1 MSRVEARRQFVRGA
15 TEPSVLSVS
24 VAVAVVALVLGGCLL
39 AVSPALIS
47 TGFVRYLASTR
58 YDYDAFVTSK
68 VFALQRSEDERPLV
82 ALVGASVTRMS
93 FGTERDL
100 DEAIR
105 AASGVEVE
113 AELLCT
119 GRQNYL
125 ENTAI
130 IEEILSDR
138 PMVIVLGVAPGRFS
152 WRPEAIAQSHLS
164 PRLGFRSVATDR
176 EAPALGLEPYESKGN
191 YFLDNADFLL
201 PRMKFVLTH
210 ALLQNPVSIEENRY
224 TGRQQLPA
232 QFEDRSAAVAKRFG
246 EYEANFD
253 FNADL
258 LRRLVDRVRSFPN
271 AKIVFVEEAINPV
284 ILGQYLEVDAYER
297 YLARMAGLAE
307 ELQVPYWQI
316 SREAEVTEAEFFD
329 WAHINNL
336 DARERMRTILAN
348 NLAEFIQ

>member
-1 MSRVEARRQFVRGA
+1 MSSVEARRQFVRGA

-24 VAVAVVALVLGGCLL
+24 VAVAMVALVLGGCLL
-39 AVSPALIS
+39 VVSPALIS
-47 TGFVRYLASTR
+47 TGFVRYLASTG

-93 FGTERDL
+93 FGTERQI
-100 DEAIR
+100 DEAVL
-105 AASGVEVE
+105 AASGVDVE

-164 PRLGFRSVATDR
+164 PRLGFRSEATDR
-176 EAPALGLEPYESKGN
+176 EAPALGLEPYDSRGN

-201 PRMKFVLTH
+201 PRMKFVMTH
-210 ALLQNPVSIEENRY
+210 ALLQNPATIEENRY
-224 TGRQQLPA
+224 TGRTQLPA
-232 QFEDRSAAVAKRFG
+232 QFEDRSSAVAKRFG
-246 EYEANFD
+246 EYEANFE
-253 FNADL
+253 FNAGL
-258 LRRLVDRVRSFPN
+258 LRRLVERVRSFPN
-271 AKIVFVEEAINPV
+271 AEIVFVEEAINPV
-284 ILGQYLEVDAYER
+284 ILGEYIEPGAYDAYLERMEA
-297 YLARMAGLAE
+297 LAR
-307 ELQVPYWQI
+307 ELQVPYWRI
-316 SREAEVTEAEFFD
+316 SQEAEVTEDEFFD
-329 WAHINNL
+329 WAHINSL

-348 NLAEFIQ
+348 NLVEYVR